1 MSADL
6 IQQAAK
12 CLQVRGIFLR
22 ECALEQKPD
31 YDPRL
36 FQGELSVQFRVGAEE
51 SQLIE
56 ITDEISKEKSKLFK
70 AIIGT
75 GLRLID
81 SSNVTEGNIETGIVA
96 TLSAKFSAEY
106 LVRDGSVI
114 SHEAQQEF
122 AQKNAV
128 YHVWPYYRE
137 FVQSTLARSGIP
149 LVEVPMFMLAPNN
162 KGVDQERPEE
172 LKQQ

>member
-1 MSADL
+1 MSAEL

-12 CLQVRGIFLR
+12 CLQVRGVFLR
-22 ECALEQKPD
+22 ECSLEQKSD
-31 YDPRL
+31 FDPRL

-51 SQLIE
+51 SQVVE
-56 ITDEISKEKSKLFK
+56 MTDEISKEKSKVFK
-70 AIIGT
+70 VIIGT

-81 SSNVTEGNIETGIVA
+81 SSNVTEDNVETGIVA

-114 SHEAQQEF
+114 PLEAQEEF
-122 AQKNAV
+122 AKINAV

-149 LVEVPMFMLAPNN
+149 LVEVPMFMIPQNN
-162 KGVDQERPEE
+162 QGLDQE
-172 LKQQ
+172 KQE